1 MRSDCPNSRDAS
13 RRDDC
18 LRSCFPA
25 GISNTLVTIDFP
37 SGQLV
42 RVNFIRSDIR
52 SGWEKVRLVVSDALT
67 PRPDSN
73 HLLSSPL
80 TISCCPNR
88 WHLESWLAED
98 RFLNSFYLLTK
109 TPRNWRLGQNS
120 AAGNQIT
127 AAEPDP
133 ALCRCQGLSWPSD
146 AIMASQRS

>member
-1 MRSDCPNSRDAS
+1 MQA
-13 RRDDC
+13 
-18 LRSCFPA
+18 A
-25 GISNTLVTIDFP
+25 VTIAYGRAFP
-37 SGQLV
+37 PEFPIPSWQSTSLPRYPRFSRVAVAPFIELQSYSSGQLV
-42 RVNFIRSDIR
+42 RVNFIKSDIR

-127 AAEPDP
+127 AA
-133 ALCRCQGLSWPSD
+133 
-146 AIMASQRS
+146 